1 MYDQTVKFFQAVLP
15 PSAVYFL
22 AIAKQGKSAPAH
34 KAFTDIET
42 MAKAVAKFDQDPTH
56 QVYHA
61 CSGYEH
67 PYIEVQQGDKLKK
80 QYRKPNNWK
89 EAKAFWVDVDCGE
102 EKYAKGEGYLEK
114 KTAAMTMLAFAKT
127 VGLPK
132 PMIVDSGNGMHFYW
146 PLTEPIGHEEW
157 RRVATQFKAVLE
169 HYGVIADPSRT
180 ADFASILRP
189 PGSTHKKD
197 LANQRQVKLL
207 TQTWE
212 STTPEDFAHAMALQV
227 SNHALFDKQLL
238 QKLPDLNDD
247 LTAHLGPSIPSFAEI
262 AATRCAQM
270 AAMRDTKGD
279 VGYDHWRGVIGIIK
293 HCEEGIEL
301 AAAWSANR
309 AETGHSQTDYVQKFE
324 TWSAGPT
331 TCEFFNKCNPSLC
344 QGCPERDNER
354 VKSPIMLGRVQVEQK
369 EELLEVVE
377 QNGTKT
383 TYEIPALPLGFR
395 HEDGVMIRDI
405 KRDDVIYP
413 TTFCSELFYLTAYI
427 RDIDGTYKLNVRHHN
442 TRGAVRDFQIN
453 AEDTAAE
460 RDTVKALIRNNVLPT
475 ASKEGGVSIHAY
487 VRSSFERLKQET
499 DEVHTY
505 QKFSWHDNYTTF
517 LIGDRLYMPDGSI
530 RRVLLSKTA
539 QDCANYY
546 PEPVGTLKG
555 YSDALNY
562 VYAKDGMEPMQYMI
576 ASAFG
581 SLLTPFSEQLY
592 HGILCA
598 VVGGRTARGK
608 TTGCYAGMYAFGD
621 AGRTTIKTDQGA
633 TVNARYAMLA
643 VTNGLPVTIDELTSI
658 DARVFSDLVYAISN
672 GEEKIRMTSTAGGVR
687 MAVQNSWNTAPLGNG
702 NGDLMGRLAEHV
714 VNSQAEA
721 VRLIQINI
729 DRYKLPKFEDG
740 EVDSYLHQMSRNM
753 GMAGDAF
760 IRYIVQ
766 NSGSLI
772 QRVAKWVARI
782 GQTLN
787 GQEFRFYRSHVGCT
801 MAACEI
807 MVELG
812 ICDFDIEKLFNFVV
826 VLMTDLKSAV
836 QNNNTLTPKTAF
848 AQMLSDAGPRI
859 IVTQGYRDNRDARGP
874 ELTKSF
880 NQEPVGR
887 WIQGSKTTDNPLGG
901 RAYITRKFIKEWCAI
916 NRFEAQLLFDYADEI
931 GCLIHDKDDR
941 FTLGRGTQ
949 HMTGVSRCAGFD
961 YDKYLS
967 LNNKVPAIKPALKS
981 VSNSKASDVSKSGT
995 DDL

>member
-1 MYDQTVKFFQAVLP
+1 MYDQTIKFLEAILP
-15 PSAVYFL
+15 PDAVYFL
-22 AIAKQGKSAPAH
+22 AVAKQGKSAPAH
-34 KAFTDIET
+34 KAFTSIET
-42 MAKAVAKFDQDPTH
+42 MAQAMAKFDQDPTH

-67 PYIEVQQGDKLKK
+67 PYIEVMQGDKPKK
-80 QYRKPNNWK
+80 QYRKPLNWK
-89 EAKAFWVDVDCGE
+89 TAKAFWVDVDCGE
-102 EKYAKGEGYLEK
+102 DKFAEGKGYK
-114 KTAAMTMLAFAKT
+114 DKQTAAKTMLSFAKA

-132 PMIVDSGNGMHFYW
+132 PMIVDSGNGLHFYW
-146 PLTEPIGHEEW
+146 PLTEPIGHTEW
-157 RRVATQFKAVLE
+157 RTTANQLKAVLE

-189 PGSTHKKD
+189 PGATHKKD
-197 LANQRQVKLL
+197 PDNHKQVKLL

-212 STTPEDFAHAMALQV
+212 PVPPDAFAAAMAEQV
-227 SNHALFDKQLL
+227 STHSLFDKQV
-238 QKLPDLNDD
+238 PNIYADLIDG
-247 LTAHLGPSIPSFAEI
+247 LAEHSGPKIPSFAEV

-270 AAMRDTKGD
+270 AAMRDTQGD

-293 HCEEGIEL
+293 HCEEGIDL
-301 AAAWSANR
+301 AEQWSARR
-309 AETGHSQTDYVQKFE
+309 AETDHSQIDFVQKYE
-324 TWSAGPT
+324 TWGSGPT
-331 TCEFFNKCNPSLC
+331 TCEFFSKCNPSGC
-344 QGCPERDNER
+344 EGCPEMGK
-354 VKSPIMLGRVQVEQK
+354 VKSPIMLGRQIVEQP
-369 EELLEVVE
+369 EETLEVVDDA
-377 QNGTKT
+377 GKKT
-383 TYEIPALPLGFR
+383 SYEIPALPMGFR

-405 KRDDVIYP
+405 KRDGDLITPV
-413 TTFCSELFYLTAYI
+413 TFCGELFYLTAYI

-442 TRGAVRDFQIN
+442 TRGSVRDFQIN

-475 ASKEGGVSIHAY
+475 ATKEGGVSIHAY
-487 VRSSFERLKQET
+487 VRASFERLKQHT

-517 LIGDRLYMPDGSI
+517 LIGDRLYLPDGNI

-546 PEPVGTLKG
+546 PEPIGTLQG

-562 VYAKDGMEPMQYMI
+562 VYSRDGMEPMQYMI

-581 SLLTPFSEQLY
+581 SLLTPFSDQLY

-608 TTGCYAGMYAFGD
+608 TTGCYAGGYAFGD
-621 AGRTTIKTDQGA
+621 AARTAIKTDQGA

-672 GEEKIRMTSTAGGVR
+672 GEEKLRMTSTASGVR

-714 VNSQAEA
+714 TNSQAEA

-740 EVDSYLHQMSRNM
+740 EVDSYLHQMARNM
-753 GMAGDAF
+753 GMAGDTF
-760 IRYIVQ
+760 IRFLVQ
-766 NSGSLI
+766 NSGGLT
-772 QRVAKWVARI
+772 QRIAKWVARI
-782 GQTLN
+782 GQTLS

-801 MAACEI
+801 MAAAQI
-807 MVELG
+807 MVDLG
-812 ICDFDIEKLFNFVV
+812 ICTFDIEKLFDFVV
-826 VLMTDLKSAV
+826 KLMTDLKATV

-848 AQMLSDAGPRI
+848 AQILSEAGPRM

-880 NQEPVGR
+880 NQEPIGR
-887 WIQGSKTTDNPLGG
+887 WVQGGKSAENPLGG
-901 RAYITRKFIKEWCAI
+901 RVYITKKFIKEWCGV
-916 NRFEAQLLFDYADEI
+916 NRFEVQQLLDYADEI

-967 LNNKVPAIKPALKS
+967 LNNKTPAAKTTLKA
-981 VSNSKASDVSKSGT
+981 VSNSSVSDVSKSGT